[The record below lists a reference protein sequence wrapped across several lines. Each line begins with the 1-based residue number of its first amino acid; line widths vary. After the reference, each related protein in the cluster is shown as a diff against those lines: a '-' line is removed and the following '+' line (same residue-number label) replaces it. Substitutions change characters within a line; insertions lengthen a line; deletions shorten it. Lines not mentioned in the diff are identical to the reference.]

1 MVIKNYK
8 ELCKLIDEPVKTG
21 EAKQNQI
28 NKLAELVEFHK
39 EGNKFIIDNKK
50 VVGNFA
56 NYTTIKSNS
65 NILVEDMAKKTTTF
79 DKNENEVIWSKGQDK
94 SIITNEDIYFEG
106 EDEDELFFQIEKNK
120 HKLKLY
126 NYYTY

>member
-1 MVIKNYK
+1 MKIENLEVGMVIKNYK

-56 NYTTIKSNS
+56 NYTTIK
-65 NILVEDMAKKTTTF
+65 KK
-79 DKNENEVIWSKGQDK
+79 VIV
-94 SIITNEDIYFEG
+94 IY
-106 EDEDELFFQIEKNK
+106 
-120 HKLKLY
+120 
-126 NYYTY
+126 